1 MACFCHKL
9 LAENFSDITEAEAEI
24 LRRVFNKA
32 HVFNNSLLEAGPD
45 TTTSVQKP
53 PKKRPKTS
61 SDSSFGSTQG
71 KDVSQG
77 PPVDATQD
85 LAAIASNLEKTYP
98 NEKLEAILK
107 STVHHRIQEVPPQ
120 FAAAVNIILAI
131 ERSDQIIE
139 VKQLSKRVSYYALAK
154 LHPKGKSVDEIV
166 EQVFEN
172 DKDIKRKVYHYLRLG
187 NKWWTIVESVRSILS
202 DILSTKLSE
211 TQVTGIFC
219 VLRALSVW
227 ERASPEACSA
237 ALSALAKKDI
247 YQRIKAFSPYV
258 NSALRHISG
267 THTFI
272 RHSYDSIGMVK
283 LVPMCRRLHTASSP
297 GSHWRASSTAAVS
310 AALPELRGDRSE
322 VGGLLLVLLCFL
334 ARSEVPLQLCVRG
347 ASPRKR
353 WGEQGEIEETGP
365 LNTGLVPELVHTF
378 SNYTDLNNALCE
390 LQSFSAISKKPD
402 NTCLL
407 DSSVLNRVLCSLSP
421 EFHSFWRLQALIIA
435 FRSVSWK
442 YLEPGPLDMKLF
454 IPHLRHTLHE
464 VRNHDGFQDLAT
476 NMRTDLIL
484 TLAEASRF
492 PGMAWK
498 RFAIDQAK
506 ELMRGLN
513 DAYIQSCIAQRE
525 CLVYRTTGFMNE
537 ATNVIDS
544 CPGPG
549 QLPVVANK
557 NVHAGFGQSAIQRAL
572 NYIQVDELAMATD
585 VLDAWQPF
593 GRIPAAIEE
602 VVLFRKHVILG
613 KVLRFQGKFRESLL
627 NLEKSKN
634 LADRCHDLFFN
645 EDRCDLMC
653 NLADT
658 LRELERPAN
667 AEHCLRTEIARQNQ
681 VSRPD
686 LLKLALAECLFA
698 QGRYAEVETI
708 CSEVK
713 SKPNLL
719 KMEKMRLAITRA
731 KVFHINS
738 DWEGAFQC
746 WTEAMQAVDKFTLTK
761 GRTTRT
767 ILLSICDILRRQGQH
782 ELELKSRDQLAT
794 LEKLA
799 GTGGS
804 LYWIAGLRHWLDH
817 LQTSNRPRI

>member
-1 MACFCHKL
+1 MEY
-9 LAENFSDITEAEAEI
+9 LAQIASKDPTLSCRASPVGAEAEI

-32 HVFNNSLLEAGPD
+32 HLFNNSLLEAGPD
-45 TTTSVQKP
+45 TTSVQKP

-61 SDSSFGSTQG
+61 SDSSFGSTQA

-77 PPVDATQD
+77 TSVDAVQD
-85 LAAIASNLEKTYP
+85 LPAIVSNLEKTYP

-120 FAAAVNIILAI
+120 FTAAVDIILAI
-131 ERSDQIIE
+131 ERSDQVIE

-154 LHPKGKSVDEIV
+154 LHPKGTSVDDIV

-211 TQVTGIFC
+211 SQVTGIFC

-247 YQRIKAFSPYV
+247 YQRIKTFSPYV

-267 THTFI
+267 TSLDILLAHHLTLSKA
-272 RHSYDSIGMVK
+272 RTHSFTT
-283 LVPMCRRLHTASSP
+283 RTTAMEWSM
-297 GSHWRASSTAAVS
+297 S
-310 AALPELRGDRSE
+310 AALPGLREDRSE
-322 VGGLLLVLLCFL
+322 VAGLLVMLLCFL
-334 ARSEVPLQLCVRG
+334 ARSEVPLQLCLRG

-353 WGEQGEIEETGP
+353 WGVQGEIEETSP
-365 LNTGLVPELVHTF
+365 LDTGLVPELVHTI
-378 SNYTDLNNALCE
+378 SNYMDLNNALCK
-390 LQSFSAISKKPD
+390 LQSFSVISKKLD
-402 NTCLL
+402 NTYLL
-407 DSSVLNRVLCSLSP
+407 DSSVLNRVLCSLP
-421 EFHSFWRLQALIIA
+421 LEFHSFWRLQALIIA

-442 YLEPGPLDMKLF
+442 YLEPEPLDMKLF
-454 IPHLRHTLHE
+454 IPHLQHTVHE
-464 VRNHDGFQDLAT
+464 VRNHDGFQDLAI

-492 PGMAWK
+492 RGMTWK

-506 ELMRGLN
+506 ELMGGLN

-537 ATNVIDS
+537 ATNVIGS
-544 CPGPG
+544 APGPG
-549 QLPVVANK
+549 QLPAVAKK

-572 NYIQVDELAMATD
+572 NHIQIDELAMATD
-585 VLDAWQPF
+585 VLDAWQSL
-593 GRIPAAIEE
+593 GQIPTAIEE

-634 LADRCHDLFFN
+634 LADRCYNLFFD

-658 LRELERPAN
+658 LRELERPAD

-686 LLKLALAECLFA
+686 LLRLALAECLFA
-698 QGRYAEVETI
+698 QGRYAEVEMI

-738 DWEGAFQC
+738 DWERAFQC

-761 GRTTRT
+761 GHTTRT

-782 ELELKSRDQLAT
+782 ALELKSRDQLAT

-804 LYWIAGLRHWLDH
+804 VYWIAGLRQWLDH
-817 LQTSNRPRI
+817 LQTSNTPRI